1 MREIIEDNIDCAG
14 PGGIVTIE
22 VIRDGK
28 NGPEVIERRK
38 AHNLIVD
45 QGKEQIWRLVSGSQ
59 TRFFDHFRI
68 GTSSQAAAV
77 GQVNLTSPITGTLI
91 IASGKT
97 LLAATRTHEW
107 VVSYA
112 SGGGSKSATNI
123 QEVVLMNQATSPGG
137 SCMMRAVFTAV
148 NKTTA
153 DKLKI
158 TYNARIT

>member
-1 MREIIEDNIDCAG
+1 MSEIIEDNVDCEDV
-14 PGGIVTIE
+14 GGFVTVE

-28 NGPEVIERRK
+28 NGPQVLERRV
-38 AHNLIVD
+38 AHNLIVT
-45 QGKEQIWRLVSGSQ
+45 QGKGQIWRLVTGLQ
-59 TRFFDHFRI
+59 TNLFNFFQI

-77 GQVNLTSPITGTLI
+77 GQVALTSPITGTVNSADTKSLL
-91 IASGKT
+91 SG
-97 LLAATRTHEW
+97 TRTMEW
-107 VVSYA
+107 VISYP

-123 QEVVLMNQATSPGG
+123 QEVMLLNKTTASGH
-137 SCMMRAVFTAV
+137 SAMMRAVFTAV